1 MEVLCHQCFVM
12 VRYKQ
17 ASLMENCTFSRA
29 EEWLEGG
36 VVYSGRWA
44 QLIRMQ
50 RQQLEESVMSLLWLV
65 GELH

>member
-1 MEVLCHQCFVM
+1 M

-29 EEWLEGG
+29 EEWLGGG
-36 VVYSGRWA
+36 VVYSGQWA
-44 QLIRMQ
+44 QLMRMQ